1 MTERCSGC
9 YDSFSGPWCDNCD
22 QWPCT
27 CLDDELGCGGCYDI
41 AHDELDE
48 RERCDRHAA

>member
-1 MTERCSGC
+1 MDAEWEKSQEVSAALGGQARMSEKRCSGC

-27 CLDDELGCGGCYDI
+27 CVTDEE
-41 AHDELDE
+41 A
-48 RERCDRHAA
+48 